1 MSIEYS
7 VFGREAMAAVPENT
21 SALEYELCYFDDG
34 KVTTMTIIASN
45 RQEAMTWYLN
55 EGKHLND
62 LYSIRPDE

>member
-1 MSIEYS
+1 MTAI
-7 VFGREAMAAVPENT
+7 PENT

>member
-1 MSIEYS
+1 
-7 VFGREAMAAVPENT
+7 MAAIPENT